1 MNTQIQRKQMVM
13 LVLSSMLAIGSY
25 WIPLSPG
32 ALMRNP
38 DLSKRVALV
47 DSGGVEDSRP
57 QTGDGLAVPV
67 IARGFQAITRPDNAE
82 RRPDTLNSI
91 AIPGGSH
98 HER

>member
-38 DLSKRVALV
+38 ELLSNRVAQSIPV
-47 DSGGVEDSRP
+47 ESGI
-57 QTGDGLAVPV
+57 LARKPAT
-67 IARGFQAITRPDNAE
+67 ARRFR
-82 RRPDTLNSI
+82 
-91 AIPGGSH
+91 
-98 HER
+98 

>member
-38 DLSKRVALV
+38 ELSKRVARFTPV
-47 DSGGVEDSRP
+47 ESGI
-57 QTGDGLAVPV
+57 LARKPAT
-67 IARGFQAITRPDNAE
+67 ARRFR
-82 RRPDTLNSI
+82 
-91 AIPGGSH
+91 
-98 HER
+98 